1 MTTTPFSIIKE
12 MLWREFGY
20 TLVVDPS
27 YMTQKIITEL
37 ENNGHKI
44 VPFILNDNP
53 NGMHARESSLS
64 RAGLDG

>member
-1 MTTTPFSIIKE
+1 MTITGYSIIKE

-27 YMTQKIITEL
+27 YMTQKIINEL

-44 VPFILNDNP
+44 VPFILDDNP
-53 NGMHARESSLS
+53 KNMFGRESKEIN
-64 RAGLDG
+64 GTT

>member
-20 TLVVDPS
+20 TLVV
-27 YMTQKIITEL
+27 TEL